1 LNSTT
6 VMQGKSETEEG
17 RLRIKCVEEL
27 VRREGLDEGEALII
41 DERLLA
47 LMQIISTGLG
57 DDIHLKI
64 APGDN
69 WRYNSETNEIVFPVG
84 LLLSSSAEEVIAFC
98 AHEAGHRQI
107 SRRILR
113 KAVFKTFAATEPTR
127 LLLNAI
133 EDSRVDNWLMSV
145 FKGIKHYLD
154 IAYDE
159 MLPRDLSTS
168 SYVNYLKGEIS
179 ERAST
184 SCHPYL
190 LYPHLEYLLGM
201 RYYWLYGRL
210 PSRLMNPEV
219 GDALART
226 HGDFE
231 AIFNHYPPR
240 RVSEKEKTRF
250 AEETVLMVRDKIL
263 PEYENLV
270 RLAIVKLAE
279 AIKDSRLQVK
289 EKKCASEELSPDEIE
304 EEAIKLLKLKAREL
318 ADKLSSKTEK
328 HTWKAEEY
336 RRVSAEET
344 DARMESEK
352 SAGERTALLPTETLR
367 DLIKKQR
374 RIDREEDAKM
384 GEYERVYRLISD
396 LVQALSG
403 VLENHFAKNKMP
415 SFKGYFPSGQKPDL
429 RRAMELSRK
438 LGEGIPVQDKD
449 LKVFLK
455 RRLPTQR
462 DHKIILALDESGSM
476 DEPKRT
482 SALAGLLVF
491 MEALDHIGIDYGVI
505 GFSDSPIM
513 HKELGVKLDT
523 AGRRVLFDEVSLCIP
538 GGSTADADALQLAM
552 NILKDQPE
560 DSSRW
565 IIMVTDGEGN
575 VNTTGKTFVELQK
588 EALDQKIEV
597 LGVGLG
603 EEVTEVIKRYAS
615 GMQIDAVEEL
625 PNVLSAILEEKLV
638 THDVYWDSFLT
649 PRHGAHVEKEDTDVS
664 LPPDLSELL
673 ASLYLCLK
681 QNTSAFNVRHLKR
694 ASELLGFLMNR
705 GYPEREAFGRSL
717 KYAFI
722 DSQEQPHRV
731 RDLLLER
738 IEEMRK
744 VFPDITRENLP
755 QEFHSASLQT
765 DVPVS
770 SIPRDLASVLDILM
784 KNNTHQIQKALSLLK
799 ALVSSSDVAFVSIP
813 GLEASIRVIDDEL
826 LKEIA
831 IEELEKKSEDKSWA
845 VRQPAALALGRVY
858 LSLIKQGKDVDLR
871 LIEGM
876 LKDEDPSVCRAAAQA
891 LSRIWF
897 HHYRKG
903 KITVGT
909 LERKLKDENWAVRQ
923 AAARAL
929 GRIYPSLMEQG
940 TDVDISKL
948 EEGLWNKNWFV
959 RQAEAEALGQTY
971 PDFIRKRIEIS
982 LEGLEERLKDKNV
995 LTRQTAALALGQ
1007 VYPPLMKQGRDINLV
1022 KLEER
1027 LDDDDWSVRQAAS
1040 VALGRIWFHSYCHG
1054 KIVLKDLEKK
1064 LEDPSW
1070 PVRQA
1075 ACQALGQIYPALI
1088 ERGENV
1094 NLGKLEDRLRDTD
1107 VDRSVCQAAAQ
1118 ALGRIWPLSYHRK
1131 KISLKELEE
1140 RSKDENWFIHQAAA
1154 LALVRIHRALVKRGH
1169 DAELNKL
1176 EKRLKDKIWSVRQA
1190 AARESIKIFSD
1201 IISGREKEFSKVLAS
1216 FNEMLS
1222 KPMVNTLAGTHS
1234 GQVQIGEKS
1243 LIVGDLGLDRVSR
1256 RDDIPACVMTESGY
1270 HILQTLCI
1278 GYLLRHSVLL
1288 LGPTSTGKSFL
1299 IKWLAYLL
1307 GYEHLSYSIN
1317 PYTSKFEIIGG
1328 IKPDREGRFVWQD
1341 GILLNAA
1348 RDGLWLTLEEIN
1360 LASSEV
1366 VEIMNDYLITGR
1378 ISYSANG
1385 EQKELYPHPAFRLFA
1400 TGNPESYSQRQKLS
1414 EVFLSRFK
1422 ILYQK
1427 ELSEEELSQIL
1438 SSLFGITSA
1447 SALPIARF
1455 HTTLQNQADSRIIGK
1470 AEKDPYTFTLR
1481 DIIRLGRRLGPLL
1494 ANKSAD
1500 KEYFKKFFLE
1510 FFSVYIGRLRD
1521 SAEREAVVSLLD
1533 AHFGF
1538 RAEGL
1543 DLKEVLRSASL
1554 DLNSLLAALTSSKG
1568 DELIPRHDA
1577 TIVPTP
1583 TQRITLYLILK
1594 ALINNEPLLV
1604 AGNPASGKTT
1614 LIRYLAG
1621 LKGTNLYYVNLSSDT
1636 GLEELLGGYTQD
1648 KKGKW
1653 HYRKGLLFM
1662 AMEEGGWL
1670 LIDEANLSP
1679 LSEYLNTLLDF
1690 GYVIDGEENVC
1701 YTHPNF
1707 RIFLSMNPPSVHQ
1720 SRNLLSPALRSRFTE
1735 VWVEELTNLGELAG
1749 LVDTWSNAHGAAPAS
1764 HKKGKRNKR
1773 RDALDEKISTNKKPV
1788 KPDAKK
1794 EGEEFA
1800 SGKRFTHYSA

>member
-1 LNSTT
+1 
-6 VMQGKSETEEG
+6 MQHKIETKEG
-17 RLRIKCVEEL
+17 RLRAQCIEEL
-27 VRREGLDEGEALII
+27 VRRGGLDEGEALVI

-57 DDIHLKI
+57 EDIHLKI
-64 APGDN
+64 VPGAS
-69 WRYNSETNEIVFPVG
+69 WRYNRETNEIIFPVG
-84 LLLSSSAEEVIAFC
+84 LLLSSSVEEVIAFC

-107 SRRILR
+107 SRRSLR
-113 KAVFKTFAATEPTR
+113 KAVFKTFSAKESER
-127 LLLNAI
+127 LLLNAF
-133 EDSRVDNWLMSV
+133 EDSRVDNWLISV

-168 SYVNYLKGEIS
+168 SYVNHLKGEIS
-179 ERAST
+179 EMAST

-210 PSRLMNPEV
+210 PSQLMNPEV
-219 GDALART
+219 GDALRRT
-226 HGDFE
+226 HEDFA
-231 AIFNHYPPR
+231 AIFNHYPPG
-240 RVSEKEKTRF
+240 RVSEKEKLRF
-250 AEETVLMVRDKIL
+250 AEETALMVRDKIL
-263 PEYENLV
+263 PEYDNLV
-270 RLAIVKLAE
+270 RLAIEKLAD
-279 AIKDSRLQVK
+279 AIRDGQLHGTD
-289 EKKCASEELSPDEIE
+289 KKCAPEELSQDEIE
-304 EEAIKLLKLKAREL
+304 EEARKLLEFKAGEL
-318 ADKLSSKTEK
+318 ADRLSPKTEK
-328 HTWKAEEY
+328 HTRKTGEY
-336 RRVSAEET
+336 GRETPEET
-344 DARMESEK
+344 ESRMEGGK
-352 SAGERTALLPTETLR
+352 SSGERTAPLPIETLR

-374 RIDREEDAKM
+374 KINREQDAKT
-384 GEYERVYRLISD
+384 GEYEKVYRLISN

-403 VLENHFAKNKMP
+403 VLENHFAKNKRP

-438 LGEGIPVQDKD
+438 LSGGIPVQDKD

-491 MEALDHIGIDYGVI
+491 MEALDHIGIDYAVI
-505 GFSDSPIM
+505 GFSDCPVM

-523 AGRRVLFDEVSLCIP
+523 ASRRVLFDEVSLCIP
-538 GGSTADADALQLAM
+538 GGSTADADALQLAT

-603 EEVTEVIKRYAS
+603 EEVTEVIKRYAR

-625 PNVLSAILEEKLV
+625 PSVLSGILEEKLV
-638 THDVYWDSFLT
+638 TQDAYWDSFLT
-649 PRHGAHVEKEDTDVS
+649 PRHEAHIDREDPTAS
-664 LPPDLSELL
+664 LPRDLSELM
-673 ASLYLCLK
+673 ASLYLYLK
-681 QNTSAFNVRHLKR
+681 QGIPVFNVRHLKR
-694 ASELLGFLMNR
+694 ASELLGFLLNR
-705 GYPEREAFGRSL
+705 GYPAKVAFGRSL

-722 DSQEQPHRV
+722 DTQEQPQRV
-731 RDLLLER
+731 RDLILER

-744 VFPDITRENLP
+744 IFPDITREDLP
-755 QEFHSASLQT
+755 QEFHSATSQA

-770 SIPRDLASVLDILM
+770 SIPHDLASVLDILM
-784 KNNTHQIQKALSLLK
+784 KNNNHPQIEKALSLLK
-799 ALVSSSDVAFVSIP
+799 ELVDSSDMAFVSIP
-813 GLEASIRVIDDEL
+813 GLEASFRVIDDEL
-826 LKEIA
+826 LKEIT
-831 IEELEKKSEDKSWA
+831 IEELEKKLEDKSWA

-858 LSLIKQGKDVDLR
+858 LALIKQGKDVDLS
-871 LIEGM
+871 LLEES

-891 LSRIWF
+891 LSRIWY
-897 HHYRKG
+897 HYYGKG
-903 KITVGT
+903 KITLEA
-909 LERKLKDENWAVRQ
+909 LERRLEDENWAVRQ

-929 GRIYPSLMEQG
+929 GRIYPSLVEQG
-940 TDVDISKL
+940 MDVDISKL

-959 RQAEAEALGQTY
+959 RQAEAEALGETY
-971 PDFIRKRIEIS
+971 PTLIRKGIEIN
-982 LEGLEERLKDKNV
+982 LEGLEERLKDKNI

-1007 VYPPLMKQGRDINLV
+1007 VYPPLMKRGRDVNLG

-1027 LDDDDWSVRQAAS
+1027 LDDDDWSVRQAAA
-1040 VALGRIWFHSYCHG
+1040 VAFGRIWFHGYYHG
-1054 KIVLKDLEKK
+1054 KMALKDLEKR

-1070 PVRQA
+1070 SVRQA

-1088 ERGENV
+1088 RRGKNV
-1094 NLGKLEDRLRDTD
+1094 NLGKLEDRLKDAD

-1118 ALGRIWPLSYHRK
+1118 SLGRIWPQSYHRK
-1131 KISLKELEE
+1131 MTTFKELEE
-1140 RSKDENWFIHQAAA
+1140 RLRDENWFVHQAAA
-1154 LALVRIHRALVKRGH
+1154 LALVQIHHALVKKGNV
-1169 DAELNKL
+1169 AELNKL
-1176 EKRLKDKIWSVRQA
+1176 ERRLKDKIWSVRQA
-1190 AARESIKIFSD
+1190 AARASIKIFSD
-1201 IISGREKEFSKVLAS
+1201 IISGKKKEFTKVIAS
-1216 FNEMLS
+1216 FNKRLGE
-1222 KPMVNTLAGTHS
+1222 PMANTIAGTHS
-1234 GQVQIGEKS
+1234 GQVQIGEKA
-1243 LIVGDLGLDRVSR
+1243 LTVGDLILNRTSS
-1256 RDDIPACVMTESGY
+1256 RDDIPASVMTESGY
-1270 HILQTLCI
+1270 HILETLSI

-1299 IKWLAYLL
+1299 IKWLAHVL

-1328 IKPDREGRFVWQD
+1328 IKPDREGRFLWQD

-1385 EQKELYPHPAFRLFA
+1385 EQRELYPHPDFRLFA

-1438 SSLFGITSA
+1438 SSLFKITSA

-1494 ANKSAD
+1494 ANKSTD
-1500 KEYFKKFFLE
+1500 KEYLKKFFLE

-1521 SAEREAVVSLLD
+1521 SSERDAVVSLLD

-1543 DLKEVLRSASL
+1543 DLEEALMTASL
-1554 DLNSLLAALTSSKG
+1554 KLDSLLAALTSSNG

-1577 TIVPTP
+1577 AIVPTP

-1614 LIRYLAG
+1614 LIRYLARQ
-1621 LKGTNLYYVNLSSDT
+1621 KETDLYYVNLSSDT

-1653 HYRKGLLFM
+1653 HYRKGLLFR
-1662 AMEEGGWL
+1662 AMEEGSWL

-1690 GYVIDGEENVC
+1690 GYVIDAEENVC
-1701 YTHPNF
+1701 HAHPNF

-1735 VWVEELTNLGELAG
+1735 VWVAELTNLGELAG
-1749 LVDTWSNAHGAAPAS
+1749 LIDTWSSSQEETHAS
-1764 HKKGKRNKR
+1764 QKNKKGKKG
-1773 RDALDEKISTNKKPV
+1773 RDARDEKNSADKKPV
-1788 KPDAKK
+1788 KTDAKK
-1794 EGEEFA
+1794 EDEEFA
-1800 SGKRFTHYSA
+1800 SGKRFTHYST

>member
-1 LNSTT
+1 
-6 VMQGKSETEEG
+6 MRGKSETEEG
-17 RLRIKCVEEL
+17 RLRTECIEEL
-27 VRREGLDEGEALII
+27 ARREGLDEGEALVI

-47 LMQIISTGLG
+47 LMQVISTGLG

-64 APGDN
+64 SPGGS
-69 WRYNSETNEIVFPVG
+69 WRYNRETNEIIFPVG
-84 LLLSSSAEEVIAFC
+84 LLLSSSVEEVVAFC

-107 SRRILR
+107 SRRSLR
-113 KAVFKTFAATEPTR
+113 KPVFKRFSAKESTR
-127 LLLNAI
+127 LLLNAF
-133 EDSRVDNWLMSV
+133 EDSRVDNWLISI

-159 MLPRDLSTS
+159 MLPRDLSRS
-168 SYVNYLKGEIS
+168 SYVDHLKGEIS
-179 ERAST
+179 ERASI

-210 PSRLMNPEV
+210 PSRMMNPEV
-219 GDALART
+219 GAVLART
-226 HGDFE
+226 HGDFA
-231 AIFNHYPPR
+231 AIFNHYPPG
-240 RVSEKEKTRF
+240 RVSEKENLRF
-250 AEETVLMVRDKIL
+250 AEETALMVRDKIL
-263 PEYENLV
+263 PEYEDLV
-270 RLAIVKLAE
+270 RLAIAKLAE
-279 AIKDSRLQVK
+279 AIKDGQLQVK
-289 EKKCASEELSPDEIE
+289 DRKCAPEDLSPDEIE
-304 EEAIKLLKLKAREL
+304 EEARKLLEFKAREM
-318 ADKLSSKTEK
+318 ADKLSPKTEK
-328 HTWKAEEY
+328 HASKTEEY
-336 RRVSAEET
+336 RRETPEEP
-344 DARMESEK
+344 DARMAGGK
-352 SAGERTALLPTETLR
+352 SAAERTAPLPTETLR

-374 RIDREEDAKM
+374 RINREQDAKI
-384 GEYERVYRLISD
+384 GEYERVYRVISN

-403 VLENHFAKNKMP
+403 VLENHFAKNKRP

-438 LGEGIPVQDKD
+438 LDEGIPLQDKD

-455 RRLPTQR
+455 RRLPTQS

-482 SALAGLLVF
+482 SALAGLLIF

-513 HKELGVKLDT
+513 HKELGVKLDNG
-523 AGRRVLFDEVSLCIP
+523 GRRVLFDEVSLCIP
-538 GGSTADADALQLAM
+538 GGSTADADALQLAT
-552 NILKDQPE
+552 NILKDQPD

-588 EALDQKIEV
+588 EALDKKIEV

-615 GMQIDAVEEL
+615 GMQIDNVEEL
-625 PNVLSAILEEKLV
+625 PSVLSGILEEKLV
-638 THDVYWDSFLT
+638 TQDAYWDSFLT
-649 PRHGAHVEKEDTDVS
+649 PRHEAHTEKEDTAVS
-664 LPPDLSELL
+664 LPQDLSELL
-673 ASLYLCLK
+673 ASLYLSLK
-681 QNTSAFNVRHLKR
+681 ENIPAFNVRHLKR
-694 ASELLGFLMNR
+694 ASELLGFLLNR
-705 GYPEREAFGRSL
+705 GYPGKEAFGRSL

-722 DSQEQPHRV
+722 DTQEQSQRV
-731 RDLLLER
+731 RELILER

-744 VFPDITRENLP
+744 IFPDITREDLP
-755 QEFHSASLQT
+755 QEFHSASSQT

-770 SIPRDLASVLDILM
+770 AIPHDLVSLLDILM
-784 KNNTHQIQKALSLLK
+784 KNNTHPQIEKALSLLK
-799 ALVSSSDVAFVSIP
+799 ELVDSSDMAFVSIP
-813 GLEASIRVIDDEL
+813 GLEAGFRVIDDEL
-826 LKEIA
+826 LKGIT
-831 IEELEKKSEDKSWA
+831 IEELEKKTEDKSWA

-858 LSLIKQGKDVDLR
+858 LALIKQGKDCDVSLV
-871 LIEGM
+871 EEM

-891 LSRIWF
+891 LSRIWY
-897 HHYRKG
+897 HYYGKG
-903 KITVGT
+903 NIT
-909 LERKLKDENWAVRQ
+909 LEALERRLKDENWAVRQ
-923 AAARAL
+923 ATARAL
-929 GRIYPSLMEQG
+929 GKIYPFLMEQG
-940 TDVDISKL
+940 MNVDIGKL

-959 RQAEAEALGQTY
+959 RQAEAEALGETY
-971 PDFIRKRIEIS
+971 RALIRKGIEIN

-1007 VYPPLMKQGRDINLV
+1007 VYPPLIKRGRDVNLC

-1027 LDDDDWSVRQAAS
+1027 LDDDDWSVRQAAA
-1040 VALGRIWFHSYCHG
+1040 VALGRIWFHSYYHG
-1054 KIVLKDLEKK
+1054 KIVLKDLEKR

-1070 PVRQA
+1070 PVRQS
-1075 ACQALGQIYPALI
+1075 ACQALGQIYPTLI
-1088 ERGENV
+1088 RRGKNV
-1094 NLGKLEDRLRDTD
+1094 NLEKLEDRLRDAD

-1118 ALGRIWPLSYHRK
+1118 ALGRIWPRSYHRK
-1131 KISLKELEE
+1131 KITLKELEE
-1140 RSKDENWFIHQAAA
+1140 RLKDENWFAHQAAA
-1154 LALVRIHRALVKRGH
+1154 LALVRIQHALVKRGNN
-1169 DAELNKL
+1169 AELNKL

-1190 AARESIKIFSD
+1190 AARASIKIFSD
-1201 IISGREKEFSKVLAS
+1201 IISSRKKEFEKVLVS
-1216 FNEMLS
+1216 FNEMLG
-1222 KPMVNTLAGTHS
+1222 KPMGNTIAGMHA
-1234 GQVQIGEKS
+1234 GQVQIGENT
-1243 LIVGDLGLDRVSR
+1243 LAVGDLILDRAEL

-1270 HILQTLCI
+1270 HILETLCI

-1299 IKWLAYLL
+1299 IKWLAHVL

-1438 SSLFGITSA
+1438 SSLFEITSA
-1447 SALPIARF
+1447 AALPIARF

-1470 AEKDPYTFTLR
+1470 AEKDPYIFTLR
-1481 DIIRLGRRLGPLL
+1481 DIIRLGRRLEPLL
-1494 ANKSAD
+1494 ANRPAD

-1521 SAEREAVVSLLD
+1521 SSEREAVVSLLD

-1554 DLNSLLAALTSSKG
+1554 DMDSLLADLTSTKG
-1568 DELIPRHDA
+1568 EELIPRNDA
-1577 TIVPTP
+1577 AIVPTP
-1583 TQRITLYLILK
+1583 TQRITLYLLLT

-1604 AGNPASGKTT
+1604 VGNPASGKTT
-1614 LIRYLAG
+1614 LIRYLARQ
-1621 LKGTNLYYVNLSSDT
+1621 KETDLYYINLSSDT

-1662 AMEEGGWL
+1662 AMEKGSWL

-1701 YTHPNF
+1701 HAHPNF

-1749 LVDTWSNAHGAAPAS
+1749 LIDTWSYAHGEARAS
-1764 HKKGKRNKR
+1764 RKGKKAKKR
-1773 RDALDEKISTNKKPV
+1773 GDARGEKVSADKKTAR
-1788 KPDAKK
+1788 KDAKK

-1800 SGKRFTHYSA
+1800 AGKRFTHYST

>member
-1 LNSTT
+1 
-6 VMQGKSETEEG
+6 
-17 RLRIKCVEEL
+17 
-27 VRREGLDEGEALII
+27 
-41 DERLLA
+41 
-47 LMQIISTGLG
+47 
-57 DDIHLKI
+57 
-64 APGDN
+64 DN
-69 WRYNSETNEIVFPVG
+69 
-84 LLLSSSAEEVIAFC
+84 
-98 AHEAGHRQI
+98 
-107 SRRILR
+107 
-113 KAVFKTFAATEPTR
+113 
-127 LLLNAI
+127 
-133 EDSRVDNWLMSV
+133 
-145 FKGIKHYLD
+145 
-154 IAYDE
+154 
-159 MLPRDLSTS
+159 
-168 SYVNYLKGEIS
+168 
-179 ERAST
+179 
-184 SCHPYL
+184 
-190 LYPHLEYLLGM
+190 
-201 RYYWLYGRL
+201 
-210 PSRLMNPEV
+210 
-219 GDALART
+219 
-226 HGDFE
+226 
-231 AIFNHYPPR
+231 
-240 RVSEKEKTRF
+240 
-250 AEETVLMVRDKIL
+250 IL
-263 PEYENLV
+263 PQYETLV
-270 RLAIVKLAE
+270 RLAIAKLAE
-279 AIKDSRLQVK
+279 AIKEGQLQIK
-289 EKKCASEELSPDEIE
+289 EKKCAPEELSPDEIE
-304 EEAIKLLKLKAREL
+304 EEARKLLELKAREL
-318 ADKLSSKTEK
+318 ADKLSPQTEKQHTRKTE
-328 HTWKAEEY
+328 EY
-336 RRVSAEET
+336 KRETPEET
-344 DARMESEK
+344 ESRMEGGK
-352 SAGERTALLPTETLR
+352 SSGERTAPLPTDTLR

-374 RIDREEDAKM
+374 RINREQDAKT
-384 GEYERVYRLISD
+384 GEYERVYRLISN

-403 VLENHFAKNKMP
+403 ILENHFAKNKRP

-449 LKVFLK
+449 LRVFLK

-482 SALAGLLVF
+482 SALAGLLIF

-538 GGSTADADALQLAM
+538 GGSTADADALQLAT

-588 EALDQKIEV
+588 EALDQEIEV
-597 LGVGLG
+597 LGLGLG

-625 PNVLSAILEEKLV
+625 PSVLSGILEKRLV
-638 THDVYWDSFLT
+638 TQDAYWDSFLT
-649 PRHGAHVEKEDTDVS
+649 PQHEVHIEREDTASS
-664 LPPDLSELL
+664 LPVDLSELM
-673 ASLYLCLK
+673 ASLYLFLK
-681 QNTSAFNVRHLKR
+681 QNIPAFNVRHLKR
-694 ASELLGFLMNR
+694 ASELVGFLMNR
-705 GYPEREAFGRSL
+705 GYPAREAFGRSL

-722 DSQEQPHRV
+722 DTQEQSQRV
-731 RDLLLER
+731 RDLILER
-738 IEEMRK
+738 IEEIQK
-744 VFPDITRENLP
+744 IFPGFTQEEVP
-755 QEFHSASLQT
+755 QEFHSASSEM

-770 SIPRDLASVLDILM
+770 SIPHDLASVLDILM
-784 KNNTHQIQKALSLLK
+784 KNNADPQIEKALSLLK
-799 ALVSSSDVAFVSIP
+799 SLISSSDTAFVSIP
-813 GLEASIRVIDDEL
+813 GLEASFRVIDDEL
-826 LKEIA
+826 LKEIV
-831 IEELEKKSEDKSWA
+831 IEELEKKLEDNSWA

-858 LSLIKQGKDVDLR
+858 LALIKQGKDVDLS
-871 LIEGM
+871 LLEDM

-891 LSRIWF
+891 LSRIWY
-897 HHYRKG
+897 HYYCKG
-903 KITVGT
+903 KMTLGT
-909 LERKLKDENWAVRQ
+909 LERRLQDENWAVRQ

-940 TDVDISKL
+940 LTVDIGKL

-971 PDFIRKRIEIS
+971 GALIRKGIEVN
-982 LEGLEERLKDKNV
+982 LEGLEERLKDKNI
-995 LTRQTAALALGQ
+995 LTRLAVALALGQ
-1007 VYPPLMKQGRDINLV
+1007 VYPPLMKRGRDVNLG
-1022 KLEER
+1022 KLEEG
-1027 LDDDDWSVRQAAS
+1027 LDDDDWSVRQAAA
-1040 VALGRIWFHSYCHG
+1040 VALGRIWFHSYYHG
-1054 KIVLKDLEKK
+1054 KMALKDLEER
-1064 LEDPSW
+1064 LEDSSW

-1075 ACQALGQIYPALI
+1075 ACQALGQIYPTLI
-1088 ERGENV
+1088 RRGKNV
-1094 NLGKLEDRLRDTD
+1094 NLGKLADRLRDAD

-1118 ALGRIWPLSYHRK
+1118 ALGRIWPRSYHRK
-1131 KISLKELEE
+1131 KITLKELED
-1140 RSKDENWFIHQAAA
+1140 RLKDENWFVHQAAA
-1154 LALVRIHRALVKRGH
+1154 LALVQIQHALIRREN
-1169 DAELNKL
+1169 DAELDKL

-1190 AARESIKIFSD
+1190 AARAAIKIFSD
-1201 IISGREKEFSKVLAS
+1201 IISGREKEFIKALAS
-1216 FNEMLS
+1216 FNEMLGE
-1222 KPMVNTLAGTHS
+1222 PMGNTIAGTHS
-1234 GQVQIGEKS
+1234 GQVQIDEKS
-1243 LIVGDLGLDRVSR
+1243 LTVGNLLLDRVSR

-1270 HILQTLCI
+1270 HILETLCI

-1299 IKWLAYLL
+1299 IKWLAQVL

-1328 IKPDREGRFVWQD
+1328 IKPDREGRFIWQD

-1422 ILYQK
+1422 IHYQK

-1438 SSLFGITSA
+1438 SSLFEITSA
-1447 SALPIARF
+1447 AALPIARF
-1455 HTTLQNQADSRIIGK
+1455 HTTLQDQADSRIIGK

-1481 DIIRLGRRLGPLL
+1481 DIIRLGRRLEPLL

-1510 FFSVYIGRLRD
+1510 FFSAYIGRLRD
-1521 SAEREAVVSLLD
+1521 SSEREAVVSLLD

-1543 DLKEVLRSASL
+1543 DLGEVLRSASL
-1554 DLNSLLAALTSSKG
+1554 DLNSLLPALTSSKG
-1568 DELIPRHDA
+1568 DKLIPRHDA
-1577 TIVPTP
+1577 AIVPTP
-1583 TQRITLYLILK
+1583 TQNITLYLILK

-1621 LKGTNLYYVNLSSDT
+1621 KKETDLYYVNLSSDT

-1662 AMEEGGWL
+1662 AMEKGSWL

-1701 YTHPNF
+1701 HTHPNF

-1749 LVDTWSNAHGAAPAS
+1749 LVDTWSNARGEARAS
-1764 HKKGKRNKR
+1764 HKKSKGKKR
-1773 RDALDEKISTNKKPV
+1773 RDAHDEKISGDKKPA
-1788 KPDAKK
+1788 KTDAKK
-1794 EGEEFA
+1794 EGDGFA
-1800 SGKRFTHYSA
+1800 SDKRFTHYSM

>member
-1 LNSTT
+1 
-6 VMQGKSETEEG
+6 MQHKIETKEG
-17 RLRIKCVEEL
+17 RLRAECIEEL
-27 VRREGLDEGEALII
+27 IRRKGLDEGEALVI

-57 DDIHLKI
+57 EDVHLKI
-64 APGDN
+64 TPGGN
-69 WRYNSETNEIVFPVG
+69 WRYNKETNEIIFPVG
-84 LLLSSSAEEVIAFC
+84 LLLSSSVEEVVAFC

-107 SRRILR
+107 SRRSLR
-113 KAVFKTFAATEPTR
+113 KAVFKPFSAKESTR
-127 LLLNAI
+127 LLLNAF
-133 EDSRVDNWLMSV
+133 EDSRVDNWLISI

-159 MLPRDLSTS
+159 MLPRDLSRS
-168 SYVNYLKGEIS
+168 SYVDHLKGEIS

-210 PSRLMNPEV
+210 PSQVMNPEV
-219 GDALART
+219 GDTLART
-226 HGDFE
+226 HGYFA
-231 AIFNHYPPR
+231 AIFNHYPPG
-240 RVSEKEKTRF
+240 RVSEKEKLRF
-250 AEETVLMVRDKIL
+250 AEETALMVRDNIL
-263 PEYENLV
+263 PEYEDLV
-270 RLAIVKLAE
+270 RLAIAKLAE
-279 AIKDSRLQVK
+279 AIKDGQLQVK
-289 EKKCASEELSPDEIE
+289 EKKCAPEDLSPDEIE
-304 EEAIKLLKLKAREL
+304 EEARKLLEFKAREL
-318 ADKLSSKTEK
+318 ADKLSPKTEK
-328 HTWKAEEY
+328 LTRKTEEY
-336 RRVSAEET
+336 RKETPEET
-344 DARMESEK
+344 DARAAGGK
-352 SAGERTALLPTETLR
+352 SSGERMAPLPIETLR

-374 RIDREEDAKM
+374 MINREQDAKI
-384 GEYERVYRLISD
+384 GEYERVYRVISN

-403 VLENHFAKNKMP
+403 VLENHFAKNKRP

-438 LGEGIPVQDKD
+438 LSEGIPVQDKD

-513 HKELGVKLDT
+513 HKELGVKLDN

-538 GGSTADADALQLAM
+538 GGSTADADALQLAT

-575 VNTTGKTFVELQK
+575 VNTTGKTFIELQK
-588 EALDQKIEV
+588 EALDQEIEV

-615 GMQIDAVEEL
+615 GMQIDDVEEL
-625 PNVLSAILEEKLV
+625 PSILSGILEEKLV
-638 THDVYWDSFLT
+638 KQDAYWDSFLT
-649 PRHGAHVEKEDTDVS
+649 PRHEADDGSVQTEAS
-664 LPPDLSELL
+664 LPQDLSELL
-673 ASLYLCLK
+673 ASLYLYLK
-681 QNTSAFNVRHLKR
+681 QHIPAFNVRHLKR
-694 ASELLGFLMNR
+694 ASELLGFLLNR
-705 GYPEREAFGRSL
+705 GYPGKVAFGRSV

-722 DSQEQPHRV
+722 DTQEQSQRV
-731 RDLLLER
+731 RDLILER
-738 IEEMRK
+738 IEGMRK
-744 VFPDITRENLP
+744 IFPDITPEDLP
-755 QEFHSASLQT
+755 QELHSAISQA
-765 DVPVS
+765 DGPVS
-770 SIPRDLASVLDILM
+770 SIPNDLTSVLDILM
-784 KNNTHQIQKALSLLK
+784 KNNTHPQIEKAISLLK
-799 ALVSSSDVAFVSIP
+799 ELVDSSDMAFVSIP
-813 GLEASIRVIDDEL
+813 GLEASFRVIDDEL
-826 LKEIA
+826 LKGIT
-831 IEELEKKSEDKSWA
+831 IEELEKKAEDKSWA

-858 LSLIKQGKDVDLR
+858 LALIKQGKDVDLSP
-871 LIEGM
+871 LEQM

-891 LSRIWF
+891 LGRIWY
-897 HHYRKG
+897 HYYSKG
-903 KITVGT
+903 KITLGVLQSR
-909 LERKLKDENWAVRQ
+909 LEDENWAVRQ

-929 GRIYPSLMEQG
+929 GRIYPRLMDQG
-940 TDVDISKL
+940 MDVDISKL

-959 RQAEAEALGQTY
+959 RQAEAEALGQIY
-971 PDFIRKRIEIS
+971 PTLVKKGVEVN
-982 LEGLEERLKDKNV
+982 LERLEERLKDKNV
-995 LTRQTAALALGQ
+995 LMRQTVALVLGQ
-1007 VYPPLMKQGRDINLV
+1007 VYPALIKRGKDVNLG

-1027 LDDDDWSVRQAAS
+1027 LDDDDWSVRQAAA
-1040 VALGRIWFHSYCHG
+1040 VALGRIWFHSYYHG
-1054 KIVLKDLEKK
+1054 KMALKDLEKR

-1070 PVRQA
+1070 SVRQA

-1088 ERGENV
+1088 GRGKNV
-1094 NLGKLEDRLRDTD
+1094 NLEKLEDRLRDAD

-1118 ALGRIWPLSYHRK
+1118 ALGKIWPHSFHRGK
-1131 KISLKELEE
+1131 TTLKALEE
-1140 RSKDENWFIHQAAA
+1140 RLKDENWFVHQAAA
-1154 LALVRIHRALVKRGH
+1154 LALVQIHHALIKKGNVA
-1169 DAELNKL
+1169 DLDKL
-1176 EKRLKDKIWSVRQA
+1176 ERRLKDKIWSVRQA
-1190 AARESIKIFSD
+1190 AARASIKIFSD
-1201 IISGREKEFSKVLAS
+1201 TIWSNQKEFVKVLAS
-1216 FNEMLS
+1216 FNEMLGE
-1222 KPMVNTLAGTHS
+1222 PMASTIAGTHS
-1234 GQVQIGEKS
+1234 GQLQIGEKS
-1243 LIVGDLGLDRVSR
+1243 LTVGDLILDRASS

-1270 HILQTLCI
+1270 HILETLCI

-1299 IKWLAYLL
+1299 IKWLAYVL

-1385 EQKELYPHPAFRLFA
+1385 EQKELHPHPAFRLFA

-1438 SSLFGITSA
+1438 SSLFEITSS
-1447 SALPIARF
+1447 SALPISRF

-1470 AEKDPYTFTLR
+1470 AEKDPYVFTLR
-1481 DIIRLGRRLGPLL
+1481 DIIRLGRRLEPLL
-1494 ANKSAD
+1494 ADRSSG
-1500 KEYFKKFFLE
+1500 KEYLKKFFLE

-1521 SAEREAVVSLLD
+1521 SSERDALVRLLD

-1543 DLKEVLRSASL
+1543 DLEKALGAASL
-1554 DLNSLLAALTSSKG
+1554 KLDPLLAALTCSKG
-1568 DELIPRHDA
+1568 DELIPRDDA
-1577 TIVPTP
+1577 VIVPTP
-1583 TQRITLYLILK
+1583 TQNITLYLILK
-1594 ALINNEPLLV
+1594 ALIHNEPLLV

-1614 LIRYLAG
+1614 LIRYLARQ
-1621 LKGTNLYYVNLSSDT
+1621 KETNLYYVNLSSDT

-1653 HYRKGLLFM
+1653 RYRKGLLFAAM
-1662 AMEEGGWL
+1662 AEGSWL

-1701 YTHPNF
+1701 YAHPNF

-1749 LVDTWSNAHGAAPAS
+1749 LIDTWSSRQGEMRAS
-1764 HKKGKRNKR
+1764 RKVKRGKKR
-1773 RDALDEKISTNKKPV
+1773 RDARGEKISADKKTA
-1788 KPDAKK
+1788 KKDAKK

-1800 SGKRFTHYSA
+1800 SDKRFTHYSM

>member
-1 LNSTT
+1 
-6 VMQGKSETEEG
+6 MWIEC
-17 RLRIKCVEEL
+17 IEEL
-27 VRREGLDEGEALII
+27 VRRRGLDEGEALVI
-41 DERLLA
+41 DERLLT

-64 APGDN
+64 TPGSN

-84 LLLSSSAEEVIAFC
+84 LLLSSSPEEVIAFC

-107 SRRILR
+107 SRRSPR
-113 KAVFKTFAATEPTR
+113 RAVFRAFAAKESTR
-127 LLLNAI
+127 LLLNAF
-133 EDSRVDNWLMSV
+133 EDSRVDNWLISI

-159 MLPRDLSTS
+159 MLPRDLSRS
-168 SYVNYLKGEIS
+168 SYVNQLKGEIS

-201 RYYWLYGRL
+201 RYYWLYGR
-210 PSRLMNPEV
+210 PPAQLMNPEV
-219 GDALART
+219 GAVLSRT
-226 HGDFE
+226 HGDFA
-231 AIFNHYPPR
+231 AIFNHYPPG
-240 RVSEKEKTRF
+240 RVPEKEKLRF
-250 AEETVLMVRDKIL
+250 AEETALMVRDKIL
-263 PEYENLV
+263 PEYEGLV
-270 RLAIVKLAE
+270 SLAIAKLAE
-279 AIKDSRLQVK
+279 AIKDGRLEVK
-289 EKKCASEELSPDEIE
+289 DKKCAPEDLSPDEIE
-304 EEAIKLLKLKAREL
+304 EEARKLLELKAKEM
-318 ADKLSSKTEK
+318 ADKLSPKTEK
-328 HTWKAEEY
+328 RTAKTEEY
-336 RRVSAEET
+336 RRETREER
-344 DARMESEK
+344 DVRIAGEK
-352 SAGERTALLPTETLR
+352 SAGERTEPLPTETLR

-374 RIDREEDAKM
+374 RIDRDEDAKI
-384 GEYERVYRLISD
+384 GEYEKVYRLISNQ
-396 LVQALSG
+396 VQALSG
-403 VLENHFAKNKMP
+403 VLENHFAKNKRP
-415 SFKGYFPSGQKPDL
+415 SFKGYFPTGQKPDL

-438 LGEGIPVQDKD
+438 LGEGIPVQDRD

-505 GFSDSPIM
+505 GFSDSPVM

-538 GGSTADADALQLAM
+538 GGSTADADALQLATE
-552 NILKDQPE
+552 ILKDQPE

-588 EALDQKIEV
+588 EALDKKIEV

-615 GMQIDAVEEL
+615 GLQVDAVEEL
-625 PNVLSAILEEKLV
+625 PSVLSGILEEKLV
-638 THDVYWDSFLT
+638 TQDTYWDSFLT
-649 PRHGAHVEKEDTDVS
+649 PRHDGHIEKEKPEAA
-664 LPPDLSELL
+664 LPQDLSELL
-673 ASLYLCLK
+673 ASLYLYLK
-681 QNTSAFNVRHLKR
+681 ENVPAFNVRHLKR
-694 ASELLGFLMNR
+694 ASEFLGFLLKH
-705 GYPEREAFGRSL
+705 GYPAKEAFGRSV
-717 KYAFI
+717 KYAFV
-722 DSQEQPHRV
+722 DTQEQSQRV
-731 RDLLLER
+731 KELILEK

-744 VFPDITRENLP
+744 VFPDVTKEDLP
-755 QEFHSASLQT
+755 QEFHQASSQADAAVSA
-765 DVPVS
+765 
-770 SIPRDLASVLDILM
+770 IPHDLASVLDILM
-784 KNNTHQIQKALSLLK
+784 KNNTHPQIEKALLLLK
-799 ALVSSSDVAFVSIP
+799 ALISSSDPAFVSIP
-813 GLEASIRVIDDEL
+813 GLEAGFRVIDDEL

-831 IEELEKKSEDKSWA
+831 VEEIEKKLEDKSWA

-858 LSLIKQGKDVDLR
+858 LARIKEGKDCDLS
-871 LIEGM
+871 LLSEM

-891 LSRIWF
+891 LSRIWY
-897 HHYRKG
+897 HYYNKG
-903 KITVGT
+903 KITLGT
-909 LERKLKDENWAVRQ
+909 LERRLEDENWAVRQ

-929 GRIYPSLMEQG
+929 GRIYPSLMQKG
-940 TDVDISKL
+940 MDVDVGKL

-959 RQAEAEALGQTY
+959 RQAEAESLGETY
-971 PDFIRKRIEIS
+971 PTLVKKGTEIN
-982 LEGLEERLKDKNV
+982 LERLEERLKDKNV
-995 LTRQTAALALGQ
+995 LTRQAVALALGQ
-1007 VYPPLMKQGRDINLV
+1007 VYPVLIKRGRDVNLGR
-1022 KLEER
+1022 LEDT
-1027 LDDDDWSVRQAAS
+1027 LDDEDWSVRQAAA
-1040 VALGRIWFHSYCHG
+1040 VALGRIWFHGYYHG
-1054 KIVLKDLEKK
+1054 KTALKDLEKR

-1075 ACQALGQIYPALI
+1075 ACQALGQIYPTLI
-1088 ERGENV
+1088 RQGKNI
-1094 NLGKLEDRLRDTD
+1094 NLGNLEDRLRDAD

-1118 ALGRIWPLSYHRK
+1118 ALGRIWPRSYLRK
-1131 KISLKELEE
+1131 KITVKELEE
-1140 RSKDENWFIHQAAA
+1140 RLKDENWFVHQAAA
-1154 LALVRIHRALVKRGH
+1154 LALVRIQHALIRKGNA
-1169 DAELNKL
+1169 AELDKL

-1190 AARESIKIFSD
+1190 AARASIKIFAD
-1201 IISGREKEFSKVLAS
+1201 IISGRRKEFGKALFS
-1216 FNEMLS
+1216 FNEMLG
-1222 KPMVNTLAGTHS
+1222 KPMAATVAGTHA
-1234 GQVQIGEKS
+1234 GRVQISEKS
-1243 LIVGDLGLDRVSR
+1243 LTVGDLILDRVSR
-1256 RDDIPACVMTESGY
+1256 KSDVPACVMTESGY
-1270 HILQTLCI
+1270 HILETLCM

-1299 IKWLAYLL
+1299 VKWLACVL
-1307 GYEHLSYSIN
+1307 GYQHLSYSIN

-1366 VEIMNDYLITGR
+1366 VEIMNDYLITGK

-1385 EQKELYPHPAFRLFA
+1385 EQKELYPHPSFRLFA

-1422 ILYQK
+1422 ILYQQD
-1427 ELSEEELSQIL
+1427 LSEEELSQIL

-1447 SALPIARF
+1447 AALPIARF
-1455 HTTLQNQADSRIIGK
+1455 HTTLQNQADSRIIGRV
-1470 AEKDPYTFTLR
+1470 EKDPFVFTLR
-1481 DIIRLGRRLGPLL
+1481 DIIRLGRRLEPLL
-1494 ANKSAD
+1494 GNRSAD

-1521 SAEREAVVSLLD
+1521 SSEREAVVSLLD

-1538 RAEGL
+1538 RTQGL
-1543 DLKEVLRSASL
+1543 DLKEVLGSASL
-1554 DLNSLLAALTSSKG
+1554 NLDSLFAALTSSKG
-1568 DELIPRHDA
+1568 DKLIPREDA
-1577 TIVPTP
+1577 AIEPTP
-1583 TQRITLYLILK
+1583 TQKITLYLLLA
-1594 ALINNEPLLV
+1594 ALMNNEPLLV

-1621 LKGTNLYYVNLSSDT
+1621 KKETDLYYVNLSSDT

-1653 HYRKGLLFM
+1653 HYRKGLLFR
-1662 AMEEGGWL
+1662 AMEKGSWL

-1701 YTHPNF
+1701 YAHPNF

-1749 LVDTWSNAHGAAPAS
+1749 LVDTWGTAHGKAPAS
-1764 HKKGKRNKR
+1764 RRKKTGK
-1773 RDALDEKISTNKKPV
+1773 ALRDEKSAADKKPAE
-1788 KPDAKK
+1788 KGAKK
-1794 EGEEFA
+1794 EGEGFA
-1800 SGKRFTHYSA
+1800 SDKRFTHYSM

>member
-1 LNSTT
+1 
-6 VMQGKSETEEG
+6 MQGKSETEEG
-17 RLRIKCVEEL
+17 RLRIKCIEEL
-27 VRREGLDEGEALII
+27 VRRRGLDEGEALVI

-64 APGDN
+64 APGSN
-69 WRYNSETNEIVFPVG
+69 WRYNSETNEMVFPVG

-107 SRRILR
+107 SRRSVR
-113 KAVFKTFAATEPTR
+113 KAVFKTFSATESTR
-127 LLLNAI
+127 LLLTAF
-133 EDSRVDNWLMSV
+133 EDSRVDNWLTSV
-145 FKGIKHYLD
+145 FAGIKHYLD

-159 MLPRDLSTS
+159 MLPRDLSRS
-168 SYVNYLKGEIS
+168 SYVDYLKGEIS
-179 ERAST
+179 KRAST
-184 SCHPYL
+184 CCHPYL

-210 PSRLMNPEV
+210 PTQLMNPEV
-219 GDALART
+219 GAALART
-226 HGDFE
+226 HGDFAE
-231 AIFNHYPPR
+231 IFNHYPPG
-240 RVSEKEKTRF
+240 RVSENENLRF
-250 AEETVLMVRDKIL
+250 AEETALMVRDKIL

-270 RLAIVKLAE
+270 LLAITKLAE
-279 AIKDSRLQVK
+279 AIKDGQLQVK
-289 EKKCASEELSPDEIE
+289 DKKCAPEDLSPDEIE
-304 EEAIKLLKLKAREL
+304 EAARKLLELKAREL
-318 ADKLSSKTEK
+318 ADKLSPKTEK
-328 HTWKAEEY
+328 RTGKTEEY
-336 RRVSAEET
+336 RKETPEET
-344 DARMESEK
+344 APRRAGGK
-352 SAGERTALLPTETLR
+352 SAGERTAPLPTETLR

-374 RIDREEDAKM
+374 RIDRDENTKI
-384 GEYERVYRLISD
+384 GEYEKVFRLISN

-403 VLENHFAKNKMP
+403 VLENHFAKNKRP

-438 LGEGIPVQDKD
+438 LSEGIPVQDRD

-482 SALAGLLVF
+482 SALAGLLIF

-513 HKELGVKLDT
+513 HKELGVKLDN

-538 GGSTADADALQLAM
+538 GGSTADADALQLAT

-603 EEVTEVIKRYAS
+603 EEVTEVIRRYAS
-615 GMQIDAVEEL
+615 GMQINAVEEL
-625 PNVLSAILEEKLV
+625 PSVLSGILEEKLV
-638 THDVYWDSFLT
+638 TQDAYWDSFLT
-649 PRHGAHVEKEDTDVS
+649 PRHEAHIEREDPDVS
-664 LPPDLSELL
+664 LPPDLSVLL
-673 ASLYLCLK
+673 ASLYLYLK
-681 QNTSAFNVRHLKR
+681 ENIPAFNVRHLKR
-694 ASELLGFLMNR
+694 ASELLGFLLNR
-705 GYPEREAFGRSL
+705 GYPGKEAFGRSL
-717 KYAFI
+717 KYAFV
-722 DSQEQPHRV
+722 DTQEQSQRV
-731 RDLLLER
+731 KELILER
-738 IEEMRK
+738 IEDMRK
-744 VFPDITRENLP
+744 VFPDITREDLP
-755 QEFHSASLQT
+755 QEFHQASSRA

-770 SIPRDLASVLDILM
+770 AIPHDLASVLDILM
-784 KNNTHQIQKALSLLK
+784 KNSAHPRIEKALSLLK
-799 ALVSSSDVAFVSIP
+799 ALISSSDTAFVSIP
-813 GLEASIRVIDDEL
+813 GMEAAFRVIDDEL

-831 IEELEKKSEDKSWA
+831 IEEIEKKLEDKSWA

-858 LSLIKQGKDVDLR
+858 LALVKQGKDVDLS
-871 LIEGM
+871 LLEEM

-891 LSRIWF
+891 LSRIWY
-897 HHYRKG
+897 HYHGKG
-903 KITVGT
+903 KITLGA
-909 LERKLKDENWAVRQ
+909 LERRLGDENWAVRQ

-929 GRIYPSLMEQG
+929 GRIYPLLMEQG
-940 TDVDISKL
+940 LNVDISKL
-948 EEGLWNKNWFV
+948 EGGLWNKNWFV
-959 RQAEAEALGQTY
+959 RQAEAEALGETY
-971 PDFIRKRIEIS
+971 GALIRKGIEIN
-982 LEGLEERLKDKNV
+982 LEGLEERLKDKNI

-1007 VYPPLMKQGRDINLV
+1007 VYPPLMKRGRDVNLG

-1027 LDDDDWSVRQAAS
+1027 LDDDDWSVRQAAA
-1040 VALGRIWFHSYCHG
+1040 VALGRIWFHDYYHG
-1054 KIVLKDLEKK
+1054 KMALTDLEKR

-1075 ACQALGQIYPALI
+1075 ACQTLGQIYPTLVG
-1088 ERGENV
+1088 RGKNV
-1094 NLGKLEDRLRDTD
+1094 NLGKLEDRLRDAD

-1118 ALGRIWPLSYHRK
+1118 ALGRIWPRSYHRK
-1131 KISLKELEE
+1131 KITLKELEE
-1140 RSKDENWFIHQAAA
+1140 RLKDENWFVHQAAA
-1154 LALVRIHRALVKRGH
+1154 LALVRIQHVLVKRGN
-1169 DAELNKL
+1169 DAELDKL
-1176 EKRLKDKIWSVRQA
+1176 DKRLKDKIWSVRQA
-1190 AARESIKIFSD
+1190 AARASIEIFAD
-1201 IISGREKEFSKVLAS
+1201 IISGKKKEFGKALAS

-1222 KPMVNTLAGTHS
+1222 KPMGSAIAGTHA

-1243 LIVGDLGLDRVSR
+1243 LTVGDLLLDRAEL

-1270 HILQTLCI
+1270 HMLETLCM

-1299 IKWLAYLL
+1299 IKWFASVL

-1328 IKPDREGRFVWQD
+1328 IKPDKEGRFVWQD

-1378 ISYSANG
+1378 VSYSANG
-1385 EQKELYPHPAFRLFA
+1385 EQKELYPHPTFRLFA

-1427 ELSEEELSQIL
+1427 ELSEEELTQVL
-1438 SSLFGITSA
+1438 SSLFEITSA
-1447 SALPIARF
+1447 AALPIARF

-1470 AEKDPYTFTLR
+1470 TEKDPYIFTLR
-1481 DIIRLGRRLGPLL
+1481 DIIRLGRRLEPVL
-1494 ANKSAD
+1494 ANRSAD

-1510 FFSVYIGRLRD
+1510 LFSVYIGRLRD
-1521 SAEREAVVSLLD
+1521 SSEREAVVSLLD
-1533 AHFGF
+1533 AYFGF

-1543 DLKEVLRSASL
+1543 DLKEVLISASL
-1554 DLNSLLAALTSSKG
+1554 DMDSLLADLTSSKG

-1577 TIVPTP
+1577 AIVPTP
-1583 TQRITLYLILK
+1583 TQRITLYLILT

-1621 LKGTNLYYVNLSSDT
+1621 QKETNLYYVNLSSDT
-1636 GLEELLGGYTQD
+1636 GLEELLGGYIQD

-1662 AMEEGGWL
+1662 AMEKGSWL

-1701 YTHPNF
+1701 YAHPNF

-1749 LVDTWSNAHGAAPAS
+1749 LVDTWSKAHEEAQTS
-1764 HKKGKRNKR
+1764 HKKSRGKKR
-1773 RDALDEKISTNKKPV
+1773 KDARDEKISDDKKPA
-1788 KPDAKK
+1788 KTDAKK
-1794 EGEEFA
+1794 EDEGFA
-1800 SGKRFTHYSA
+1800 SDKRFTHYST

>member
-1 LNSTT
+1 
-6 VMQGKSETEEG
+6 METKEG
-17 RLRIKCVEEL
+17 RLRAECIEEL
-27 VRREGLDEGEALII
+27 IRRKGLDEGEALAI

-47 LMQIISTGLG
+47 LLQIISTGLG
-57 DDIHLKI
+57 EDVHLKI
-64 APGDN
+64 VPGGS
-69 WRYNSETNEIVFPVG
+69 WRYNRETNEIVFPVG
-84 LLLSSSAEEVIAFC
+84 LLLSSSVEEVVAFC

-107 SRRILR
+107 SRRNLR
-113 KAVFKTFAATEPTR
+113 KAVFKTFSAKESTR
-127 LLLNAI
+127 LLLNAF
-133 EDSRVDNWLMSV
+133 EDSRVDNWLISV

-159 MLPRDLSTS
+159 MIPRDLSRS
-168 SYVNYLKGEIS
+168 SYVDHLKGEIS
-179 ERAST
+179 EMAST

-190 LYPHLEYLLGM
+190 LYPHMEYLLGM

-210 PSRLMNPEV
+210 PSQLMNPEV

-226 HGDFE
+226 HKDFA
-231 AIFNHYPPR
+231 AIFNHYPPG
-240 RVSEKEKTRF
+240 RVSEEEKLRF
-250 AEETVLMVRDKIL
+250 AEETAMMVKDRIL
-263 PEYENLV
+263 PEYEGL
-270 RLAIVKLAE
+270 VKLAIE
-279 AIKDSRLQVK
+279 KLAAAIKDGQLQLK
-289 EKKCASEELSPDEIE
+289 EKKCAPEDLSQDEIE
-304 EEAIKLLKLKAREL
+304 EEARKLLEFKAREL
-318 ADKLSSKTEK
+318 ADKLSPKTEK
-328 HTWKAEEY
+328 HVAKTEEY
-336 RRVSAEET
+336 RRETPEET
-344 DARMESEK
+344 DARKAGGK
-352 SAGERTALLPTETLR
+352 SAGEKTAPMPIETLR

-374 RIDREEDAKM
+374 RINRDEDTKI
-384 GEYERVYRLISD
+384 GEYERVYRLISNM
-396 LVQALSG
+396 VQALSG
-403 VLENHFAKNKMP
+403 VLENHFAKNRRP
-415 SFKGYFPSGQKPDL
+415 SFQGYFPTGQKPDL

-438 LGEGIPVQDKD
+438 LSEGIPVQDKD

-462 DHKIILALDESGSM
+462 DHKIILALDESASM

-482 SALAGLLVF
+482 SALAGLLIF

-513 HKELGVKLDT
+513 HKELGAKLDN
-523 AGRRVLFDEVSLCIP
+523 AGRRVLFDEVSMCIP
-538 GGSTADADALQLAM
+538 GGSTADADALQLAT

-575 VNTTGKTFVELQK
+575 VNTTGKTFIELQK
-588 EALDQKIEV
+588 EALDQEIEV

-615 GMQIDAVEEL
+615 GMQIDDVEEL
-625 PNVLSAILEEKLV
+625 PSVLSGILEEKLV
-638 THDVYWDSFLT
+638 KQDAYWESFLT
-649 PRHGAHVEKEDTDVS
+649 PRHEAHTDKEQPEAS
-664 LPPDLSELL
+664 LPQDLSELL
-673 ASLYLCLK
+673 ASLYLYLK
-681 QNTSAFNVRHLKR
+681 QHIPAFNVRHLKR
-694 ASELLGFLMNR
+694 ASELMGFLLNR
-705 GYPEREAFGRSL
+705 GYPGKAALGRSL

-722 DSQEQPHRV
+722 DTQEQSHRV
-731 RDLLLER
+731 RELILER

-744 VFPDITRENLP
+744 IFPDIAPEDVP
-755 QEFHSASLQT
+755 HEFHKATSQG

-770 SIPRDLASVLDILM
+770 AIPDDLASVLDILM
-784 KNNTHQIQKALSLLK
+784 KNNTNPQIEKAISLLK
-799 ALVSSSDVAFVSIP
+799 ELVDSSDMAFVSIP
-813 GLEASIRVIDDEL
+813 GLEASFRVIDDEL
-826 LKEIA
+826 LKGIT
-831 IEELEKKSEDKSWA
+831 IEELEKKAEDKSWA
-845 VRQPAALALGRVY
+845 VRQPAALALGRIY
-858 LSLIKQGKDVDLR
+858 LALIKQEKVVDLSP
-871 LIEGM
+871 LEQM
-876 LKDEDPSVCRAAAQA
+876 LKDEDPSVCRAAASA
-891 LSRIWF
+891 LGRIWY
-897 HHYRKG
+897 HYYGKG
-903 KITVGT
+903 KITLGA
-909 LERKLKDENWAVRQ
+909 LQGRLGDENWAVRQ

-929 GRIYPSLMEQG
+929 GRIYPRLGEEG
-940 TDVDISKL
+940 IDADISKL

-971 PDFIRKRIEIS
+971 RALVSKGIEIN
-982 LEGLEERLKDKNV
+982 LQGLEERLKDKNV

-1007 VYPPLMKQGRDINLV
+1007 VYPALIKRGKDVNLG

-1027 LDDDDWSVRQAAS
+1027 LDDDDWSVRQAAA
-1040 VALGRIWFHSYCHG
+1040 VALGRIWFHSYFHG
-1054 KIVLKDLEKK
+1054 KMALKDLEKR

-1070 PVRQA
+1070 SVRQA
-1075 ACQALGQIYPALI
+1075 ACQALGQIYPAI
-1088 ERGENV
+1088 IRRGKNV
-1094 NLGKLEDRLRDTD
+1094 NLGKLEDRLRDAD

-1118 ALGRIWPLSYHRK
+1118 ALGRIWPHSYRRGK
-1131 KISLKELEE
+1131 TTIKELEE
-1140 RSKDENWFIHQAAA
+1140 RLKDENWFVHQAAA
-1154 LALVRIHRALVKRGH
+1154 LALVQIHHALIRKGNIADLDR
-1169 DAELNKL
+1169 L

-1190 AARESIKIFSD
+1190 AARASIKIFSD
-1201 IISGREKEFSKVLAS
+1201 IIAGNKKEFTRVLAS
-1216 FNEMLS
+1216 FNEMLGE
-1222 KPMVNTLAGTHS
+1222 PMAMTIAGTHS
-1234 GQVQIGEKS
+1234 GQLQISEKC
-1243 LIVGDLGLDRVSR
+1243 LTVGDLLLDRAAK
-1256 RDDIPACVMTESGY
+1256 RDDIPPCVMTESGY
-1270 HILQTLCI
+1270 HILETLSI

-1299 IKWLAYLL
+1299 IKWLAHVL

-1348 RDGLWLTLEEIN
+1348 RNGLWLTLEEIN

-1385 EQKELYPHPAFRLFA
+1385 EQRELYPHSDFRLFA

-1438 SSLFGITSA
+1438 SSLFEITSS

-1470 AEKDPYTFTLR
+1470 AEKDPYVFTLR
-1481 DIIRLGRRLGPLL
+1481 DIIRLGRRLEPLL
-1494 ANKSAD
+1494 AGKSSGR
-1500 KEYFKKFFLE
+1500 EYLKRFFLE

-1521 SAEREAVVSLLD
+1521 SSEREAVVSLLD

-1543 DLKEVLRSASL
+1543 DLEETLGDASL
-1554 DLNSLLAALTSSKG
+1554 RLDTLLAALTSSKG
-1568 DELIPRHDA
+1568 DVLIPRDDA
-1577 TIVPTP
+1577 EIVPTP
-1583 TQRITLYLILK
+1583 TQNITLYLILK
-1594 ALINNEPLLV
+1594 ALIHNEPLLV

-1614 LIRYLAG
+1614 LIRYLAR
-1621 LKGTNLYYVNLSSDT
+1621 KKETNLYYVNLSSDT

-1653 HYRKGLLFM
+1653 HYRKGLLFAAM
-1662 AMEEGGWL
+1662 AEGSWL

-1690 GYVIDGEENVC
+1690 GYVIDGEDNVC
-1701 YTHPNF
+1701 YAHPNF

-1749 LVDTWSNAHGAAPAS
+1749 LVDTWTKGHEALPAS
-1764 HKKGKRNKR
+1764 RRKKKGKKGKPLRE
-1773 RDALDEKISTNKKPV
+1773 EKIAGDKKAA
-1788 KPDAKK
+1788 KTDDKK
-1794 EGEEFA
+1794 EREGFA
-1800 SGKRFTHYSA
+1800 SDKRFTHYSM